1 MLESIAGEYRRY
13 RSLGERALA
22 QVAGD
27 RLHERAG
34 PDGNSLDVLF
44 RHVGGNLRARFTD
57 FLTTDGEKPW
67 RQRDGEF
74 EERRATREE
83 MLAIWSTGWDT
94 LAATL
99 RSLTPDDLERE
110 VTIRDVPLSVTQ
122 ALHRSLAHTAYHV
135 GQIVQLCR
143 TFVGEDWESLS
154 VPRGAS
160 EAYRRN
166 PTNEKP
172 PDQ

>member
-22 QVAGD
+22 RVGDD
-27 RLHERAG
+27 RLHERASQ
-34 PDGNSLDVLF
+34 DGNSLDVLF

-74 EERRATREE
+74 EERRATRAE
-83 MLAIWSTGWDT
+83 MLAIWTVGWDT
-94 LAATL
+94 LLATL
-99 RSLTPDDLERE
+99 DSLTADDLVRD
-110 VTIRDVPLSVTQ
+110 VTIRDRSLSVTQ

-143 TFVGEDWESLS
+143 TLADDDWESLS
-154 VPRGAS
+154 VPRGTSA
-160 EAYRRN
+160 AYR
-166 PTNEKP
+166 TNSTADRP
-172 PDQ
+172 PGT